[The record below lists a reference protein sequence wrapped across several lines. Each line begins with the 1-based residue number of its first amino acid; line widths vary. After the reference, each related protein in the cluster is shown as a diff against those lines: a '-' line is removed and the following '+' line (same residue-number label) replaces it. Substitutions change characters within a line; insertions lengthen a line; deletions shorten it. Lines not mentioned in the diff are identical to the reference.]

1 MPGNDQAALDDA
13 IRSYYDDDQEDQRLF
28 SRLGR
33 LELARTQEIVARY
46 LSPVELAILDVG
58 GGTGVYAAWLAGL
71 GHIVHLID
79 PVPLHVERA
88 LARAATNPEYTF
100 TAEIGDARSLSA
112 DDASFDAVLLFGPLY
127 HLTER
132 ADRLRALAE
141 ARRVLQPGGRLF
153 AVGVSRFAPLLD
165 GLREGWLDDPAFRQI
180 VERDLVEGQH
190 RNPTERQGWFT
201 TAYMHHPDE
210 LRDEVVES
218 GFTLDALFGVEGP
231 GWPLKA
237 DWDDPSMRAQMLYA
251 ARAVEREPTLL
262 GMSPHLL
269 VVART

>member
-1 MPGNDQAALDDA
+1 
-13 IRSYYDDDQEDQRLF
+13 
-28 SRLGR
+28 
-33 LELARTQEIVARY
+33 
-46 LSPVELAILDVG
+46 
-58 GGTGVYAAWLAGL
+58 
-71 GHIVHLID
+71 
-79 PVPLHVERA
+79 
-88 LARAATNPEYTF
+88 
-100 TAEIGDARSLSA
+100 
-112 DDASFDAVLLFGPLY
+112 LFGPLY

-190 RNPTERQGWFT
+190 RNPTGRQGWFT

-210 LRDEVVES
+210 LRDEVVEA
-218 GFTLDALFGVEGP
+218 GFTLDALYGVEGP
-231 GWPLKA
+231 GWPLKG
-237 DWDDPSMRAQMLYA
+237 DWDDVSMREQMLYA
-251 ARAVEREPTLL
+251 ARAVEREPALL